1 MAMSRSF
8 PSTSSSSYRDRIRKA
23 RNRRFG
29 VRKPPS
35 KLKRKEMAKLREISM
50 RLGGAQYFKKR
61 FNEAAHCQVIFHC
74 KESKFKISENRKE
87 KFHVIKFK

>member
-1 MAMSRSF
+1 M
-8 PSTSSSSYRDRIRKA
+8 RKA

-29 VRKPPS
+29 MRKPPS

-74 KESKFKISENRKE
+74 NKFKFKISET
-87 KFHVIKFK
+87 HI

>member
-1 MAMSRSF
+1 M
-8 PSTSSSSYRDRIRKA
+8 RKA

-61 FNEAAHCQVIFHC
+61 FNEAAHCQVVFHR
-74 KESKFKISENRKE
+74 KKFTFKISKYQNTNSLLK
-87 KFHVIKFK
+87 IKKTNYRNVVC